1 MFAQPVEPECDND
14 EGEDDEDDEDDGVG
28 DESSLTMMNISLI
41 QSIIYSSK
49 YDDESAGDDCDN
61 DDEDAQGA
69 GDCTDRERQ
78 NIKKIPACL

>member
-1 MFAQPVEPECDND
+1 MFAQPVEPDCDND
-14 EGEDDEDDEDDGVG
+14 EGEEDEGVG

-49 YDDESAGDDCDN
+49 YDDEGVGDCDN
-61 DDEDAQGA
+61 NDEDAQGA
-69 GDCTDRERQ
+69 GDCTDGERQ